1 MGVGSPVDYD
11 RINRW
16 GQWAPFTP
24 TWSST
29 GTQPA
34 IGNGVVRGRCRRDG
48 STGRVRWYIGVGTTT
63 TFGTGEWRLSL
74 PPDWSASGS
83 DGETDWYQHGT
94 GLCVP
99 DATNAFDLVCWVLPG
114 ATTVR
119 VIYPSGVDLVTGV
132 LTSRQAQS
140 VSATVPATWT
150 ASTVNFLSIGPVT
163 LELAD
168 PTYP

>member
-1 MGVGSPVDYD
+1 MPVDTPFGYD
-11 RINRW
+11 RTNRW
-16 GQWAPFTP
+16 GGWAPFTP

-74 PPDWSASGS
+74 PSGWTASAS

-94 GLCVP
+94 GLCSP

-119 VIYPSGVDLVTGV
+119 VINPSYGATPAASVT
-132 LTSRQAQS
+132 
-140 VSATVPATWT
+140 ATVPATWT
-150 ASTVNFLSIGPVT
+150 ASAVNFLSLGPVT